1 MIVARETA
9 PGVLGR
15 HNARV
20 MRLRRLIHREEPDLT
35 VVDGLKLVRDVS
47 AAGVPVVELFT
58 AEEHLETLRA
68 EPALRR
74 VLDGGRA
81 HILDPATMAAVA
93 PTRQP
98 QGVLAV
104 VAVPASTISP
114 EGTTLY
120 LDRVQD
126 PGNIGGIIRCAAAFS
141 VTGVACSPGCADPFS
156 PRAVRASAGHALLV
170 PIQVDVAFGPLAE
183 AFRRAGGEVAG
194 TAASGGLPLASWRP
208 RRPVLLALGNE
219 GQGLGE
225 EITPACARLV
235 TIPLGGRVE
244 SLNVAVTCGITLA
257 SLSGLAASPILE
269 RQAQKVRRR

>member
-1 MIVARETA
+1 
-9 PGVLGR
+9 VLGR
-15 HNARV
+15 HNPRV

-35 VVDGLKLVRDVS
+35 VVDGLKLVRDLSV
-47 AAGVPVVELFT
+47 GGLPVVELFT
-58 AEEHLETLRA
+58 VEENLEELRS

-74 VLDGGRA
+74 VVDGGRV
-81 HILDPATMAAVA
+81 HLLDPATMAAVA

-104 VAVPASTISP
+104 VAVPASTVRP

-120 LDRVQD
+120 LDRIQD
-126 PGNIGGIIRCAAAFS
+126 PGNVGGIVRCAAAFG

-156 PRAVRASAGHALLV
+156 PRAVRASAGHALRV
-170 PIQVDVAFGPLAE
+170 AIQVEAPFGPLAE

-194 TAASGGLPLASWRP
+194 TAGTGGVALARWRP
-208 RRPVLLALGNE
+208 RRPVLVALGNE
-219 GQGLGE
+219 GQGLAE
-225 EITPACARLV
+225 EILADCTRLV

-244 SLNVAVTCGITLA
+244 SLNVAVTCGILLGSLA
-257 SLSGLAASPILE
+257 GVAASPILE